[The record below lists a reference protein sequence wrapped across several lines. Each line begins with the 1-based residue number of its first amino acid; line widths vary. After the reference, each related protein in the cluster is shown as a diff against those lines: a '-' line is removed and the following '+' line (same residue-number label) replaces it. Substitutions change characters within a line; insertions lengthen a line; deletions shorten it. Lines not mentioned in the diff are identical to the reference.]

1 MGQLACCHAKRTLLS
16 PLCSTSHLCSTIAS
30 MTIIPNP
37 PRFGGDTGGP
47 SRSVQL
53 MTRVSPSMPQLISTR
68 PFVGRGR
75 TIFTGVGGEFVE
87 RKPDG
92 LCGSLVQAQLRAIH

>member
-1 MGQLACCHAKRTLLS
+1 
-16 PLCSTSHLCSTIAS
+16 
-30 MTIIPNP
+30 
-37 PRFGGDTGGP
+37 
-47 SRSVQL
+47 
-53 MTRVSPSMPQLISTR
+53 MPQLISTR

-92 LCGSLVQAQLRAIH
+92 LCGSLVQAQLRAIHGDTSINKAASPMRAAAMRR